1 MELPRQSVAVVT
13 LGCGRN
19 EADSDQVGGALAA
32 SGFVLVDDPA
42 KADCVLVNTCTFIA
56 PAREESIEVV
66 LDACDLPPRTPTG
79 GGPPEPPKVLVIG
92 CMAERYGA
100 ELAEALPE
108 AAGVLSFA
116 DYPRI
121 PEVVRAVLEGRPV
134 PDRPVGEG
142 TGPGPAGERRGL
154 PLLLASGAD
163 AVVAETGSAP
173 VDAPSVPVVAPS
185 APPTAAFPVRTVPR
199 GPWAYLK
206 IAGGCDR
213 LCTFCSIPSF
223 RGRFVSRPLD
233 ELVAEARWLVDQG
246 VRELVCVSEN
256 TTSWG
261 KDLPGGRRAQVD
273 LIDAFDAIEGLER
286 VRLMYLQPAEI
297 IPELLDA
304 MAASRVVAPY
314 YDLSLQHA
322 SGPVLARMRR
332 TGDADRFLGL
342 VEGIRERDPE
352 AVFRSSFITGF
363 PGETEADVEV
373 LAGFLAAARLDWAGF
388 FTFSVEEGTPSATM
402 PEQVD
407 ADEARRRRDHLLDI
421 QEAVAAERAET
432 FVGRVVD
439 VLVEGDEGTH
449 LVGRSHREAPETDGE
464 VRIAGDGRTRQVGD
478 VLPCRIEAVDGVDLL
493 ARPVGTAA
501 TSAVGVAIASRGA
514 AP

>member
-213 LCTFCSIPSF
+213 PARSARSRAT
-223 RGRFVSRPLD
+223 GGFVSRPLD

-261 KDLPGGRRAQVD
+261 KDLPGGRRAAARAHR
-273 LIDAFDAIEGLER
+273 AFDAIEGLDR

-304 MAASRVVAPY
+304 MAASASSPLLRPVAPARQPRRARAHGPAGAPSASST
-314 YDLSLQHA
+314 DRGR
-322 SGPVLARMRR
+322 SGPA
-332 TGDADRFLGL
+332 TPA
-342 VEGIRERDPE
+342 
-352 AVFRSSFITGF
+352 RSSARRSSSASPVRPTRTSRCSRASSRR
-363 PGETEADVEV
+363 P
-373 LAGFLAAARLDWAGF
+373 ARLGRVLHVLPGGRHPA
-388 FTFSVEEGTPSATM
+388 ATM
-402 PEQVD
+402 PGQVP
-407 ADEARRRRDHLLDI
+407 ADEARGRRDRLVEI
-421 QEAVAAERAET
+421 QEAVAEERAAS
-432 FVGRVVD
+432 FVGRRLD
-439 VLVEGDEGTH
+439 VLSKA
-449 LVGRSHREAPETDGE
+449 GRRRPSGGPTARRPRPTARSGWPGAPP
-464 VRIAGDGRTRQVGD
+464 GRATAATSVT
-478 VLPCRIEAVDGVDLL
+478 AVDGVDLL
-493 ARPVGTAA
+493 AV
-501 TSAVGVAIASRGA
+501 
-514 AP
+514 